1 MDFTNITRKP
11 IMLKE
16 ENKRFSFDQDKEMRG
31 YIKLQTDGEKGLIV
45 VTVDNVKFFPR
56 GEYSY
61 KLIFTGVKKEKRHY
75 HMIGNIS
82 LSAYGTGEGS
92 FRINLNDLDGQ
103 GMALWDFSTAIV
115 AAMSMVNSREALHPV
130 LSGDLTL
137 SKEETSAKNTTPK
150 DYSPFYNKFV
160 LENCIEIAKKQDS
173 FADIIPFDQDMT
185 KATWKKITDCSLFPM
200 ISPGSNAPMTKYGHF
215 LYGWQDT
222 HYFLGIPGRFFPEE
236 QPDGGKSGFVFW
248 QPILGMEAEAH
259 DETLSVDERRKKIYG
274 YWIAAI
280 NRYNGHIEELPI
292 SAENSSK

>member
-31 YIKLQTDGEKGLIV
+31 YIKLQTDGDKGLIV

-115 AAMSMVNSREALHPV
+115 AAMSMVNSREALHPCLLYTSPKYEL
-130 LSGDLTL
+130 LSGCSSTYLFICMRH
-137 SKEETSAKNTTPK
+137 SSRVQSISNT
-150 DYSPFYNKFV
+150 
-160 LENCIEIAKKQDS
+160 I
-173 FADIIPFDQDMT
+173 
-185 KATWKKITDCSLFPM
+185 
-200 ISPGSNAPMTKYGHF
+200 
-215 LYGWQDT
+215 
-222 HYFLGIPGRFFPEE
+222 
-236 QPDGGKSGFVFW
+236 
-248 QPILGMEAEAH
+248 
-259 DETLSVDERRKKIYG
+259 
-274 YWIAAI
+274 
-280 NRYNGHIEELPI
+280 
-292 SAENSSK
+292 